1 VLARNSKTKI
11 EKGAETFMNFL
22 FGIAAGWFF
31 CRLLTR
37 PSASHIKYD
46 YILAWDKDVLA
57 WRPVSRIEEDRKNE
71 TYLAAVA
78 VEPASNDA

>member
-1 VLARNSKTKI
+1 MLAGNSKAKFK
-11 EKGAETFMNFL
+11 KGAETLMNFL

-37 PSASHIKYD
+37 PSASRIKYD

-71 TYLAAVA
+71 AYLAAVA
-78 VEPASNDA
+78 VEPVSDDA